1 MKRKERG
8 NSLIGLFV
16 PQKWHQ
22 MRPFVKCWEP
32 HLCGLSKGKKPEE
45 LVWLEFDFSRLYK
58 ADIYRDLARAV
69 IHSWLQVGMKE
80 LAIYLAERS
89 NLSDNADV
97 FKRIDTIYRM
107 LKHYKKK
114 IKKVYH
120 GTVDF
125 AA

>member
-16 PQKWHQ
+16 PPKWHQ

-80 LAIYLAERS
+80 LAIYLAEHS

-97 FKRIDTIYRM
+97 VKRIDTIYRM

-114 IKKVYH
+114 VKKLCH

>member
-22 MRPFVKCWEP
+22 MRPFVKRWEP

-45 LVWLEFDFSRLYK
+45 LVWLEFDFTCLYK

-69 IHSWLQVGMKE
+69 IHNWLQVGMKE

-114 IKKVYH
+114 VKKVYH

>member
-8 NSLIGLFV
+8 NSLKGLFV
-16 PQKWHQ
+16 PQKWYQ
-22 MRPFVKCWEP
+22 MRPFIKRWEP

-58 ADIYRDLARAV
+58 ANIYRDLARAV
-69 IHSWLQVGMKE
+69 IHRWLQVGMKE
-80 LAIYLAERS
+80 LAIYLAECS

-97 FKRIDTIYRM
+97 VKRIDTIYRM

-114 IKKVYH
+114 VKKVCH